1 MAFSGS
7 VIKIGNTDIAN
18 YIKQESY
25 KISPAQR
32 QDLDSFVD
40 ANGNLNRNV
49 LPHKRS
55 KIEMSTIP
63 MNNTK
68 MCVLMGIIR
77 ANYISEAERKV
88 PVTYYRPDTDD
99 YATGNFYV
107 PDPQYPIDRVDRAHN
122 IIYYNAM
129 TLKFIEY

>member
-1 MAFSGS
+1 MAFNGS
-7 VIKIGNTDIAN
+7 LIKIGNTDIAD

-40 ANGNLNRNV
+40 ANGALNRNV
-49 LPHKRS
+49 LAHKRS

-68 MCVLMGIIR
+68 MSKLMGIVR

-88 PVTYYRPDTDD
+88 PLTYYCPDTDD
-99 YATGNFYV
+99 YKSGNFYI
-107 PDPQYPIDRVDRAHN
+107 PDPQFPIDRVDRVHN

-129 TLKFIEY
+129 SLKFIEY